1 MRMNK
6 NSAGKKPF
14 PWTCSKCRQ
23 KALVPAIVD
32 YSVDVGHDGRRY
44 HVKVDG
50 LNTPKCKN
58 CGLVSPDREAHE
70 QVTLAFLHQAGLLTP
85 EQIRA
90 NREALK
96 LTQVQ
101 FAAALGIAEATVS
114 RWENGVQ
121 IQQRSLDNL
130 LRLFFGVPKARSL
143 LIQGTLGEIDLVARP
158 EALSIP

>member
-1 MRMNK
+1 MHMNK

-14 PWTCSKCRQ
+14 PWTCSRCR
-23 KALVPAIVD
+23 KKSLYAAIVD
-32 YSVDVGHDGRRY
+32 YSVDVGHDGRMYR
-44 HVKVDG
+44 VKVDE

-70 QVTLAFLHQAGLLTP
+70 QITLAFLRQAGLLTP

-96 LTQVQ
+96 LTQEQ

-143 LIQGTLGEIDLVARP
+143 LIKGKLNTISLVTKTPAM
-158 EALSIP
+158 AST